1 MAVQNQ
7 LAARAGKEGSSL
19 SAYLA
24 KDAVKNQI
32 NQIVGGKD
40 GPRFISSLVS
50 AVQTNPDL
58 QECSKPSLLSAAL
71 LGHSLNLSPSP
82 QLGQYYMVPFK
93 NKKKGTVEATFVLG
107 YKGLIQLAIRSGYY
121 KKLNAMPIKEGELIR
136 YDPLEEDVE
145 VRLIEDEEE
154 RENAPTAGYF
164 AMFEYSNGF
173 KKTLYWSKRKMIS
186 HADRYSQAFSAEA
199 TQGRYP
205 KVSFADYEAG
215 KVPPGDEWLYSSFWY
230 KDFDGMAIKTML
242 RQIISK
248 WGIMSID
255 MQDAIAKD
263 EAVIREDL
271 TPEYAEEA
279 EPAAPMLEAK
289 QQEAVPER
297 GREPEQKPVTSQ
309 AAVREPE
316 PERPAPAMAPAKGEA
331 GEAAVDPQQS
341 FKDLEDEFF
350 G

>member
-7 LAARAGKEGSSL
+7 LAAKTKQENSL

-50 AVQTNPDL
+50 AVQTNPQLAD
-58 QECSKPSLLSAAL
+58 CTKPSLLSAAL

-82 QLGQYYMVPFK
+82 QLGQYYMVPFD
-93 NKKKGTVEATFVLG
+93 NKKKGTKEAQFILG
-107 YKGLIQLAIRSGYY
+107 YKGLTQLAIRSGYY
-121 KKLNAMPIKEGELIR
+121 KKLNAIPIKEGELIR
-136 YDPLEEDVE
+136 YDPLEEEIE

-154 RENAPTAGYF
+154 RENAKTIGYY

-173 KKTLYWSKRKMIS
+173 KKTLYWSRKKMIS
-186 HADRYSQAFSAEA
+186 HADRYSPAFSAKA
-199 TQGRYP
+199 TTGRYP
-205 KVSFADYEAG
+205 KVSFEDYEAG
-215 KVPPGDEWLYSSFWY
+215 KVPKGDEWLYSSFWY

-242 RQIISK
+242 RQIISR

-255 MQDAIAKD
+255 IQKAMETD
-263 EAVIREDL
+263 EMTIKEDL
-271 TPEYAEEA
+271 TPDYAEETETA
-279 EPAAPMLEAK
+279 AVTKPEPAA
-289 QQEAVPER
+289 
-297 GREPEQKPVTSQ
+297 EPEQEIETVVVEEAPQ
-309 AAVREPE
+309 AAAGQPQE
-316 PERPAPAMAPAKGEA
+316 EA
-331 GEAAVDPQQS
+331 LPS
-341 FKDLEDEFF
+341 LEDEFF